1 MLFLKIN
8 ELNEYAYEHFFE
20 IDDLKKSYYKY
31 TQLHQV
37 VERCQHIEKIDK
49 RKINRLIKEFKCIC
63 KKLIKRDENF
73 DIEEYTLYM
82 QALVT
87 INVKIQKI
95 LSDWRYR
102 KNKEIS
108 DIEKEYKKVNNY
120 LSYANSSFDVILN
133 NHTTLFILLSFAAF
147 VFGGL
152 IFYITIRSILGTLL
166 SLLLLV
172 IAFLIYFFYNKS
184 IMRSFNI
191 DYINRTIS
199 KNTYIKSSKIKKANR
214 NLKYIL
220 NFKK

>member
-31 TQLHQV
+31 TQLHQT
-37 VERCQHIEKIDK
+37 VEKCEHIEKVDK
-49 RKINRLIKEFKCIC
+49 RKINRLIKEFKGLC
-63 KKLIKRDENF
+63 KKIIKRDEDF
-73 DIEEYTLYM
+73 DIEKYIFYM
-82 QALVT
+82 QSLVV
-87 INVKIQKI
+87 INSKIQKI
-95 LSDWRYR
+95 LTARKYR
-102 KNKEIS
+102 KHKEIS

-152 IFYITIRSILGTLL
+152 IFYIAIRSILGTLL
-166 SLLLLV
+166 NLLLLV

>member
-31 TQLHQV
+31 TQLHQT
-37 VERCQHIEKIDK
+37 VEKCEHIEKVDK
-49 RKINRLIKEFKCIC
+49 RKINRLIKKFKGLC
-63 KKLIKRDENF
+63 KKIIKRDENF

-152 IFYITIRSILGTLL
+152 IFYIAIRSILGTLL
-166 SLLLLV
+166 NLLLLV

>member
-49 RKINRLIKEFKCIC
+49 RKIN
-63 KKLIKRDENF
+63 KLIKRDENF

-152 IFYITIRSILGTLL
+152 IFYIAIRSILGTLL

>member
-1 MLFLKIN
+1 
-8 ELNEYAYEHFFE
+8 
-20 IDDLKKSYYKY
+20 
-31 TQLHQV
+31 
-37 VERCQHIEKIDK
+37 
-49 RKINRLIKEFKCIC
+49 
-63 KKLIKRDENF
+63 
-73 DIEEYTLYM
+73 M

-152 IFYITIRSILGTLL
+152 IFYIAIRSISGTLL
-166 SLLLLV
+166 NLLLLV

>member
-31 TQLHQV
+31 TQLHQT
-37 VERCQHIEKIDK
+37 VEKCEHIEKIDK
-49 RKINRLIKEFKCIC
+49 RKINRLIKEFKGLC
-63 KKLIKRDENF
+63 KKIIKRDEDF

-152 IFYITIRSILGTLL
+152 IFYIAIRSILGTLL
-166 SLLLLV
+166 NLLFLV

>member
-1 MLFLKIN
+1 M
-8 ELNEYAYEHFFE
+8 YM
-20 IDDLKKSYYKY
+20 
-31 TQLHQV
+31 Q
-37 VERCQHIEKIDK
+37 
-49 RKINRLIKEFKCIC
+49 
-63 KKLIKRDENF
+63 KLIKRDENF

-152 IFYITIRSILGTLL
+152 IFYIAIRSILGTLL

>member
-1 MLFLKIN
+1 M
-8 ELNEYAYEHFFE
+8 YM
-20 IDDLKKSYYKY
+20 
-31 TQLHQV
+31 Q
-37 VERCQHIEKIDK
+37 
-49 RKINRLIKEFKCIC
+49 
-63 KKLIKRDENF
+63 KLIKRDENF

-102 KNKEIS
+102 KIKKYLILKKNTKRLIITYLMLIRLLMLFWIIIRHFYFAFICWVCVWWINFLYCNSKHFRNTIKFVAFSYSVS
-108 DIEKEYKKVNNY
+108 DI
-120 LSYANSSFDVILN
+120 L
-133 NHTTLFILLSFAAF
+133 
-147 VFGGL
+147 
-152 IFYITIRSILGTLL
+152 
-166 SLLLLV
+166 
-172 IAFLIYFFYNKS
+172 FYNKS

>member
-31 TQLHQV
+31 TQLHQT
-37 VERCQHIEKIDK
+37 VEKCEHIEKVDK
-49 RKINRLIKEFKCIC
+49 RKINRLIKEFKGLC
-63 KKLIKRDENF
+63 KKIIKRDENF

-152 IFYITIRSILGTLL
+152 IFYIAIRSILGTLL
-166 SLLLLV
+166 NLLLLV

>member
-31 TQLHQV
+31 TQLHQT
-37 VERCQHIEKIDK
+37 VEKCEHIEKVDK
-49 RKINRLIKEFKCIC
+49 RKINRLIKEFKGLC
-63 KKLIKRDENF
+63 KKIIKRDENF

-152 IFYITIRSILGTLL
+152 IFYIAIRSISGTLL
-166 SLLLLV
+166 NLLLLV

>member
-1 MLFLKIN
+1 MKIN

-31 TQLHQV
+31 TQLHQT
-37 VERCQHIEKIDK
+37 VEKCEHIEKVDK
-49 RKINRLIKEFKCIC
+49 RKINRLIKEFKGLC
-63 KKLIKRDENF
+63 KKIIKRDENF

-152 IFYITIRSILGTLL
+152 IFYIAIRSISGTLL
-166 SLLLLV
+166 NLLLLV

>member
-108 DIEKEYKKVNNY
+108 DIEEEYKKVNNY
-120 LSYANSSFDVILN
+120 LSYAISSFEVIIN
-133 NHTTLFILLSFAAF
+133 NHYTF
-147 VFGGL
+147 VGIIL
-152 IFYITIRSILGTLL
+152 IF
-166 SLLLLV
+166 SLLIGEFIFF
-172 IAFLIYFFYNKS
+172 IATEIIVVCFLDFLF
-184 IMRSFNI
+184 
-191 DYINRTIS
+191 
-199 KNTYIKSSKIKKANR
+199 
-214 NLKYIL
+214 
-220 NFKK
+220 

>member
-1 MLFLKIN
+1 MKIN

-31 TQLHQV
+31 TQLHQT
-37 VERCQHIEKIDK
+37 VEKCEHIEKVDK
-49 RKINRLIKEFKCIC
+49 RKINRLIKEFKGLC
-63 KKLIKRDENF
+63 KKIIKRDENF

-152 IFYITIRSILGTLL
+152 IFYIAIRSILGTLL
-166 SLLLLV
+166 NLLLLV

>member
-1 MLFLKIN
+1 M
-8 ELNEYAYEHFFE
+8 YM
-20 IDDLKKSYYKY
+20 
-31 TQLHQV
+31 Q
-37 VERCQHIEKIDK
+37 
-49 RKINRLIKEFKCIC
+49 
-63 KKLIKRDENF
+63 KLIKRDENF

-152 IFYITIRSILGTLL
+152 IFYIAIRSILGTLL

-220 NFKK
+220 NFKNKNIIPVISTANQVTNINIPYLSIYFIFL

>member
-31 TQLHQV
+31 TQLHQT
-37 VERCQHIEKIDK
+37 VEKCEHIEKVDK
-49 RKINRLIKEFKCIC
+49 RKINRLIKEFKGLC

-152 IFYITIRSILGTLL
+152 IFYIAIRSILGTLL
-166 SLLLLV
+166 NLLLLV

>member
-1 MLFLKIN
+1 MKIN
-8 ELNEYAYEHFFE
+8 ELDEYAYEHFFE

-49 RKINRLIKEFKCIC
+49 RKINRLIKEFKSIC

-82 QALVT
+82 QSLVT

-95 LSDWRYR
+95 LVAWKYR

-120 LSYANSSFDVILN
+120 LSYANSSFDVVLN
-133 NHTTLFILLSFAAF
+133 NHTTLCILVSLAAF
-147 VFGGL
+147 VVGGL
-152 IFYITIRSILGTLL
+152 IFYIAIRNIVGTLL
-166 SLLLLV
+166 DLLLLV
-172 IAFLIYFFYNKS
+172 IAFAIYFFYNKS

-191 DYINRTIS
+191 DHINRTIS

>member
-1 MLFLKIN
+1 MYI
-8 ELNEYAYEHFFE
+8 
-20 IDDLKKSYYKY
+20 
-31 TQLHQV
+31 
-37 VERCQHIEKIDK
+37 
-49 RKINRLIKEFKCIC
+49 

-152 IFYITIRSILGTLL
+152 IFYIAIRSILGTLL
-166 SLLLLV
+166 NLLLLV